1 MCVHPIVTTLKDI
14 SLYFLTKRICC
25 WSGFYAERLYS
36 AKQIGN
42 SINSEKDKNEK
53 RKVER
58 LGSRRSSVLQLYRI
72 LAYFYAKLNY
82 TSWLALYCYL

>member
-1 MCVHPIVTTLKDI
+1 MLLVRL
-14 SLYFLTKRICC
+14 
-25 WSGFYAERLYS
+25 YAERLYS